1 MKKLRWLGLLVI
13 VLLLAACSSNEET
26 DGDGKVT
33 LDFWVFGSA
42 GYEELA
48 EQYMKENP
56 DVKINVNFTEMNDLH
71 NNLFTSIS
79 AGSGAPDLTMIEI
92 SQIAKFLEA
101 SDKFYNLY
109 DYGAEE
115 VKDLYLDWK
124 WKQAE
129 SVDGNFL
136 LGLPT
141 DIGPTAMFYRVD
153 VFEEAGLPTDPAEV
167 AELIST
173 WEDYYEVA
181 KIIKEKTGKL
191 MSDSP
196 ELVFNSVRD
205 QAPEQYFNENDEL
218 IIETSPYVKEAY
230 DFATKMIQEGYVGQ
244 NSLWT
249 PEWGN
254 AMAEGS
260 YATLLA
266 PSWMVANI
274 KGNAPDAGS
283 KWAVTTMPEGAGN
296 WGGSYIAIPKESK
309 HPEEAY
315 AFAKW
320 LVSPENQYVSFVNNG
335 LFPSAPEV
343 YEKEDFVNFSD
354 EYFGGQNTAEIFAKA
369 AESVKPVYMGKNYAI
384 VNTELVNALINVATN
399 GTDPQKEWDDAVERI
414 KSQLERQ

>member
-274 KGNAPDAGS
+274 KGNAPDAGG

>member
-13 VLLLAACSSNEET
+13 VLLLAACSSNDKT

-56 DVKINVNFTEMNDLH
+56 DVKININFTEMNDLH

-196 ELVFNSVRD
+196 ELVFNSLRD

-274 KGNAPDAGS
+274 KGNAPDAGG

-335 LFPSAPEV
+335 LMPSAPEV

-354 EYFGGQNTAEIFAKA
+354 EYFGGQNTAEVFAKA
-369 AESVKPVYMGKNYAI
+369 AESVKPVYMGKNYAV
-384 VNTELVNALINVATN
+384 VNTELINALINVATN
-399 GTDPQKEWDDAVERI
+399 GSDPQKEWDDAVERI

>member
-13 VLLLAACSSNEET
+13 VLLLAACSSNDKT

-56 DVKINVNFTEMNDLH
+56 DVKININFTEMNDLH

-167 AELIST
+167 AELISN

-196 ELVFNSVRD
+196 ELVFNSLRD

-274 KGNAPDAGS
+274 KGNAPDAGG

-335 LFPSAPEV
+335 LMPSAPEV

-354 EYFGGQNTAEIFAKA
+354 EYFGGQNTAEVFAKA
-369 AESVKPVYMGKNYAI
+369 AESVKPVYMGKNYAV
-384 VNTELVNALINVATN
+384 VNTELINALINVATN
-399 GTDPQKEWDDAVERI
+399 GSDPQKEWDDAVERI

>member
-13 VLLLAACSSNEET
+13 VLLLAACSSNDKT

-274 KGNAPDAGS
+274 KGNAPDAGG